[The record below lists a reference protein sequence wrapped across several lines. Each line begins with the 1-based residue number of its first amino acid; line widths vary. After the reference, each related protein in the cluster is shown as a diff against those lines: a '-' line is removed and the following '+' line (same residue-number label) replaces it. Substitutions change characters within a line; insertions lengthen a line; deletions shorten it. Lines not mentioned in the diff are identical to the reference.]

1 METGRDFLRAQINNT
16 IALHQSV
23 IGDLESHVKQADEP
37 AYRQLCTKWLPK
49 MQEHQRILEQYGAS
63 IGADGK
69 GGIKHALGAVLG
81 KARDT
86 VDAMRET
93 DFLRIVGDTVMVRQL
108 QDTFATFAEAGDQLG
123 DGGLSKLGKSCTK
136 ELDTMQKEFNQLT
149 QEMFVDHVK
158 GAVPA

>member
-1 METGRDFLRAQINNT
+1 MDTGRDFLRAQVNNT

-23 IGDLESHVKQADEP
+23 IGELESHAKQAEEP
-37 AYRQLCTKWLPK
+37 AYRQLCMKWLPK
-49 MQEHQRILEQYGAS
+49 MQEHQRVLEQYGAS

-69 GGIKHALGAVLG
+69 GGIKHMIGAVLG
-81 KARDT
+81 KARET

-93 DFLRIVGDTVMVRQL
+93 DFLRIVGDTIMVRQL
-108 QDTFATFAEAGDQLG
+108 QDTFATFAEAGDKLG
-123 DGGLSKLGKSCTK
+123 DGGLAKLGKSCAA
-136 ELDTMQKEFNQLT
+136 EHEQMQKEFNQLT